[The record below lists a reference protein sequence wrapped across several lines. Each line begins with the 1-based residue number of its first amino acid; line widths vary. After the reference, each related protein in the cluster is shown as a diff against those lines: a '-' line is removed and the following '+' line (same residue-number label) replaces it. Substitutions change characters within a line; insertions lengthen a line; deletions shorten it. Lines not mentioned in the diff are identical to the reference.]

1 MRTLGPEAPLP
12 SFQEQPFLIQV
23 GEDKEARA
31 PFTPKSWT
39 FNIPFV
45 LLIYLCSQEM
55 WEGGV
60 AWEKANCEFSSCF
73 SYKKWKFIFVSLLL
87 CDEMSMQILKRKEV
101 SKL

>member
-1 MRTLGPEAPLP
+1 MGEDPGTRG
-12 SFQEQPFLIQV
+12 QEQPFLIQE
-23 GEDKEARA
+23 GEDKEAQA

-45 LLIYLCSQEM
+45 LLIYLRSQELL
-55 WEGGV
+55 ERRT

-87 CDEMSMQILKRKEV
+87 CDEMSMQILKWKEI